1 MNPNDE
7 TNGLGVE
14 ISGQDEEE
22 LSESVQVQGF
32 QSASAGSQ
40 AEGNLKSVKSQD
52 SDQDPIRSYILAI
65 AQHSLLSKEEEVE
78 IARQIEKGKKIIA
91 RMIIENPFMMKKVLK
106 LEEEI
111 KDGKIGAG
119 DVSYQGEDT
128 ESSTDGEAYRNSTKN
143 FLPIRQFFA
152 ENQELRKKLGTTT
165 LPDDDKAKI
174 SRKIRKNNERTV
186 ELLDE
191 IDFSSAQAYRIYS
204 LAVEYVD
211 RVESGDCDCMMQMHD
226 SDDAIGNGSK
236 SEYSQEELASLK
248 RVLSRFEKAKKATK
262 TARKKLI
269 ECNLRLV
276 VSIARKYVNRGLP
289 FLDLVQEGNMGLM
302 KAVEKFE
309 HGMGYKF
316 STCATWW
323 IKQAITRAIADQGS
337 LIRIPVHMTENI
349 NRLNKISRSLMQKL
363 GREPKPEEIA
373 EAMDVPLEKVL
384 KIMKVSRDP
393 ISLESP
399 IGEDDCRLMDIIS
412 DPTSSSPLDMLET
425 KELNRI
431 MRNALCTN
439 LSNGEEGVVKMRF
452 GIDEDKEYTLE
463 EIGKKL
469 NVTRERI
476 RQIEVKAIK
485 KLKRFGRALPI
496 RGFNSD

>member
-1 MNPNDE
+1 MNPNDQ
-7 TNGLGVE
+7 NNRLSHK
-14 ISGQDEEE
+14 ISQSDKDEEF
-22 LSESVQVQGF
+22 SESIQSF
-32 QSASAGSQ
+32 QSPTGDSQKRERPNSAR
-40 AEGNLKSVKSQD
+40 SQD
-52 SDQDPIRSYILAI
+52 SEQDPIRSYILSI

-111 KDGKIGAG
+111 EEDLG
-119 DVSYQGEDT
+119 VSSYQGEDARL
-128 ESSTDGEAYRNSTKN
+128 SANGEVRRISAKT
-143 FLPIRQFFA
+143 FLPIRELFA
-152 ENQELRKKLGTTT
+152 KNEELRKKLNTQMLSDGEIAT
-165 LPDDDKAKI
+165 I
-174 SRKIRKNNERTV
+174 SRQIRKNNERTV

-191 IDFSSAQAYRIYS
+191 IDFSSGQAGRIYN
-204 LAVEYVD
+204 LAAEYVD
-211 RVESGDCDCMMQMHD
+211 RVESRCYECMMN
-226 SDDAIGNGSK
+226 SSGGVDDNGLK
-236 SEYSQEELASLK
+236 SEYSEAEIDSLK
-248 RVLSRFEKAKKATK
+248 TILRRFEKAKKATK
-262 TARKKLI
+262 KARKKLI

-309 HGMGYKF
+309 HGKGYKF

-337 LIRIPVHMTENI
+337 LIRIPVHMTDNI
-349 NRLNKISRSLMQKL
+349 NRLNKISKSLMQKL
-363 GREPKPEEIA
+363 GRNPTPEEIA
-373 EAMDVPLEKVL
+373 EAMDVSVEKVF

-399 IGEDDCRLMDIIS
+399 VGEDDCQLMDIIS
-412 DPTSSSPLDMLET
+412 DPNSTAPLDMFET
-425 KELNRI
+425 NELNRI
-431 MRNALCTN
+431 MRNALCTS
-439 LSNGEEGVVKMRF
+439 LSSGEEGVVKMRF

-485 KLKRFGRALPI
+485 KLRRFGRALPV
-496 RGFNSD
+496 RRSFNAD

>member
-7 TNGLGVE
+7 SNGLGDE

-22 LSESVQVQGF
+22 FSESGLQG
-32 QSASAGSQ
+32 AAADSQ
-40 AEGNLKSVKSQD
+40 TEDKLKSVKSHD
-52 SDQDPIRSYILAI
+52 SEQDPIRSYILAI

-78 IARQIEKGKKIIA
+78 IAIQIEKGKKIIA

-111 KDGKIGAG
+111 KDGALGSG
-119 DVSYQGEDT
+119 EVSYQGEGV
-128 ESSTDGEAYRNSTKN
+128 ESSADDEAYSNSVKN
-143 FLPIRQFFA
+143 FLPIRELFA
-152 ENQELRKKLGTTT
+152 HSEELREKLSAKT
-165 LPDDDKAKI
+165 LSDRERAKI
-174 SRKIRKNNERTV
+174 SRQIRKNNERTV

-191 IDFSSAQAYRIYS
+191 IDFSSEQAGRIYN

-211 RVESGDCDCMMQMHD
+211 RVESGDCDCMMDD
-226 SDDAIGNGSK
+226 SGNTVGNGLK
-236 SEYSQEELASLK
+236 SEYSEKEIASLK
-248 RVLSRFEKAKKATK
+248 KVLRRFEKAKKATK
-262 TARKKLI
+262 EARKKLI

-349 NRLNKISRSLMQKL
+349 NRLNKVSRSLMQKL
-363 GREPKPEEIA
+363 GRDPRPEEIA
-373 EAMDVPLEKVL
+373 EAMDMSLEKVS

-393 ISLESP
+393 VSLESP

-412 DPTSSSPLDMLET
+412 DPSSTSPLDMLET

-476 RQIEVKAIK
+476 RQIEVKAIE
-485 KLKRFGRALPI
+485 KLKRFGRALPV

>member
-7 TNGLGVE
+7 TNGLGDE
-14 ISGQDEEE
+14 IDVQDEGEF
-22 LSESVQVQGF
+22 SESSQGF
-32 QSASAGSQ
+32 QSAPSDSQ
-40 AEGNLKSVKSQD
+40 PEGKLKHVKSHD

-111 KDGKIGAG
+111 KEGALGAG
-119 DVSYQGEDT
+119 DSSYQGEDM
-128 ESSTDGEAYRNSTKN
+128 ESSADGEAYRNSAKN
-143 FLPIRQFFA
+143 FPPIRKLFA
-152 ENQELRKKLGTTT
+152 ETEELGKKLDTQK
-165 LPDDDKAKI
+165 LSDSEKAKI
-174 SRKIRKNNERTV
+174 SRQIRKNNERTV

-191 IDFSSAQAYRIYS
+191 IDFSSTQANRIYS

-211 RVESGDCDCMMQMHD
+211 RAEGRGCDRMMNG
-226 SDDAIGNGSK
+226 SDDAVGNGSE
-236 SEYSQEELASLK
+236 SEYSEEEIASLK
-248 RVLSRFEKAKKATK
+248 KVLRRFEKAKKATK
-262 TARKKLI
+262 KARKTLI

-349 NRLNKISRSLMQKL
+349 NKLNKISRSLMQKL
-363 GREPKPEEIA
+363 GRDPKPEEIA
-373 EAMDVPLEKVL
+373 EAMDIPLGKVL

-412 DPTSSSPLDMLET
+412 DPASTSALDVLET

-485 KLKRFGRALPI
+485 KLKRFGRALPV
-496 RGFNSD
+496 RGFNTD

>member
-7 TNGLGVE
+7 SNGLGNK
-14 ISGQDEEE
+14 ISGQDEGEF
-22 LSESVQVQGF
+22 SEPIQGLRNT
-32 QSASAGSQ
+32 AADSQ
-40 AEGNLKSVKSQD
+40 TEGKLKNAKSYD
-52 SDQDPIRSYILAI
+52 SEQDPIRSYILAI

-111 KDGKIGAG
+111 KDGALGSSE
-119 DVSYQGEDT
+119 VSYQGEDI
-128 ESSTDGEAYRNSTKN
+128 ESSADGEAYGNSAKN
-143 FLPIRQFFA
+143 FLPIRKLFA
-152 ENQELRKKLGTTT
+152 ENEELREKLNIPT
-165 LPDDDKAKI
+165 LSDRERAKI
-174 SRKIRKNNERTV
+174 SRQIRKNNERTV

-191 IDFSSAQAYRIYS
+191 IDFSSEQASRIYN

-211 RVESGDCDCMMQMHD
+211 RVESGDCDCMMDD
-226 SDDAIGNGSK
+226 SGDANGNGLK
-236 SEYSQEELASLK
+236 SEYSEKEIASLK

-262 TARKKLI
+262 EARKKLI

-349 NRLNKISRSLMQKL
+349 NRLNKVSRSLMQKL
-363 GREPKPEEIA
+363 GREPRPEEVA
-373 EAMDVPLEKVL
+373 EAMDMPLEKVL

-393 ISLESP
+393 VSLESP

-412 DPTSSSPLDMLET
+412 DPSSTSPLDMLET

>member
-7 TNGLGVE
+7 SNGLGNE
-14 ISGQDEEE
+14 ISGQDEGEF
-22 LSESVQVQGF
+22 SESSLQG
-32 QSASAGSQ
+32 AAADSQ
-40 AEGNLKSVKSQD
+40 TEAKLKSVKSHD
-52 SDQDPIRSYILAI
+52 SEQDPIRSYILAI

-111 KDGKIGAG
+111 KDGALGSG
-119 DVSYQGEDT
+119 EVSYQGEGV
-128 ESSTDGEAYRNSTKN
+128 ESSADDEAYRNSVKN
-143 FLPIRQFFA
+143 FLPIKKLFA
-152 ENQELRKKLGTTT
+152 ESEKLREKLSVPT
-165 LPDDDKAKI
+165 LSDSERAKI
-174 SRKIRKNNERTV
+174 SRQIRKNNERTV

-191 IDFSSAQAYRIYS
+191 IDFSSEQASRIYN

-211 RVESGDCDCMMQMHD
+211 RVESGDCDCMMDD
-226 SDDAIGNGSK
+226 SGDAIENGLK
-236 SEYSQEELASLK
+236 SEYSEKEIASLK

-262 TARKKLI
+262 EARKKLI

-349 NRLNKISRSLMQKL
+349 NRLNKVSRSLMQKL
-363 GREPKPEEIA
+363 GREPRPEEIA
-373 EAMDVPLEKVL
+373 EAMDMSLEKVL

-399 IGEDDCRLMDIIS
+399 IGEDDCRLLDIIS
-412 DPTSSSPLDMLET
+412 DPSSTSPLDMLET

>member
-1 MNPNDE
+1 MNPTDK
-7 TNGLGVE
+7 TNGLGNE
-14 ISGQDEEE
+14 IDGQDEGEF
-22 LSESVQVQGF
+22 SESVQGF
-32 QSASAGSQ
+32 QGTPSDSR
-40 AEGNLKSVKSQD
+40 AEDKLKHVKSHD

-111 KDGKIGAG
+111 KEGVLGAG
-119 DVSYQGEDT
+119 ENPYQDEQI
-128 ESSTDGEAYRNSTKN
+128 ESSADGQTYRNSAKN
-143 FLPIRQFFA
+143 FPPIRELFA
-152 ENQELRKKLGTTT
+152 ETEELRKKLDTPK
-165 LPDDDKAKI
+165 LSDSERAKI
-174 SRKIRKNNERTV
+174 SKQIRKNNEQTV

-191 IDFSSAQAYRIYS
+191 IDFSSTQANRIYN

-211 RVESGDCDCMMQMHD
+211 RVEGGGCDCVMD
-226 SDDAIGNGSK
+226 GSDDEIGNGSR
-236 SEYSQEELASLK
+236 SEYSEEEIASLK
-248 RVLSRFEKAKKATK
+248 KVLRRFEKAKKATK
-262 TARKKLI
+262 KARKTLI

-349 NRLNKISRSLMQKL
+349 NRLNKISRSLMQGL
-363 GREPKPEEIA
+363 GREPRPEEIA
-373 EAMDVPLEKVL
+373 EAMDIPLDKVL

-412 DPTSSSPLDMLET
+412 DPASSSPLDMLET

-485 KLKRFGRALPI
+485 KLKRFGRALPV
-496 RGFNSD
+496 RGFNTD

>member
-7 TNGLGVE
+7 TNGLGGE
-14 ISGQDEEE
+14 ISGQDEGEF
-22 LSESVQVQGF
+22 SESVQAQGF
-32 QSASAGSQ
+32 QNAPADSQ
-40 AEGNLKSVKSQD
+40 AEDRLKNVKSQD
-52 SDQDPIRSYILAI
+52 ADQDPIRSYILAI

-111 KDGKIGAG
+111 KDGKLGAG
-119 DVSYQGEDT
+119 DVSYQGEDI
-128 ESSTDGEAYRNSTKN
+128 ESSTDGEAYRNSIKN
-143 FLPIRQFFA
+143 FLPIRQLFA
-152 ENQELRKKLGTTT
+152 ENQELRKKLGTLT

-191 IDFSSAQAYRIYS
+191 IDFSSAQANRIYS

-211 RVESGDCDCMMQMHD
+211 RVESGVCDDCMMD
-226 SDDAIGNGSK
+226 GSDDAIGNGSE
-236 SEYSQEELASLK
+236 SEYSEEKLASLK
-248 RVLSRFEKAKKATK
+248 RVLGRFEKAKKATK
-262 TARKKLI
+262 KARKKLI

-276 VSIARKYVNRGLP
+276 VSIARKYINRGLP

-337 LIRIPVHMTENI
+337 LIRVPVHMTENI

-373 EAMDVPLEKVL
+373 EAMDIPLEKVL

>member
-1 MNPNDE
+1 LNPKDD
-7 TNGLGVE
+7 TNGLGNE
-14 ISGQDEEE
+14 IDVQDEGEF
-22 LSESVQVQGF
+22 SESAQGF
-32 QSASAGSQ
+32 QNTPSDSP
-40 AEGNLKSVKSQD
+40 AEGKLKHVKNHD

-111 KDGKIGAG
+111 KEGALG
-119 DVSYQGEDT
+119 ASDSSYQGSYT
-128 ESSTDGEAYRNSTKN
+128 GSSADGETYRSSAKN
-143 FLPIRQFFA
+143 FLPIRELFA
-152 ENQELRKKLGTTT
+152 ETKELRKKLNAPE
-165 LPDDDKAKI
+165 LSDSERAKI
-174 SRKIRKNNERTV
+174 SKQIRKNNERTV

-191 IDFSSAQAYRIYS
+191 IDFSSTQANRIYK

-211 RVESGDCDCMMQMHD
+211 RVEGGDCDCMMNSSPD
-226 SDDAIGNGSK
+226 LIGNGSK
-236 SEYSQEELASLK
+236 SEYSEEEIASLK
-248 RVLSRFEKAKKATK
+248 RVLRRFEKAKKATK
-262 TARKKLI
+262 KARKKLI

-363 GREPKPEEIA
+363 GRDPRPEEIA
-373 EAMDVPLEKVL
+373 EAMDIPLDKVL

-412 DPTSSSPLDMLET
+412 DPASTSPLDTLEA

-485 KLKRFGRALPI
+485 KLKRFGRALPM

>member
-1 MNPNDE
+1 MNPDDQ
-7 TNGLGVE
+7 TNGLGE
-14 ISGQDEEE
+14 ETGTQDESEF
-22 LSESVQVQGF
+22 SESAQGF
-32 QSASAGSQ
+32 QNIPADSQ
-40 AEGNLKSVKSQD
+40 AETKLKNPKSQD
-52 SDQDPIRSYILAI
+52 SEQDPIRSYILAI

-78 IARQIEKGKKIIA
+78 IARQIEKGKEIIA

-111 KDGKIGAG
+111 KEGTLGTG
-119 DVSYQGEDT
+119 DTSYQSEDV
-128 ESSTDGEAYRNSTKN
+128 ESSADNGAYRNSVKN
-143 FLPIRQFFA
+143 FPPIRELFA
-152 ENQELRKKLGTTT
+152 ETQELRSRLGNPKLS
-165 LPDDDKAKI
+165 DDDKAKI
-174 SRKIRKNNERTV
+174 SRRIRKNNERTV

-191 IDFSSAQAYRIYS
+191 IDFSSAQASRIYN

-211 RVESGDCDCMMQMHD
+211 RVESGECDCMAND
-226 SDDAIGNGSK
+226 SDDPVGNDGSK
-236 SEYSQEELASLK
+236 SEYSEEEIASLK
-248 RVLSRFEKAKKATK
+248 RVLGRFEKAKKATK
-262 TARKKLI
+262 KARKKLI

-349 NRLNKISRSLMQKL
+349 NRLNKVSRSLMQKL
-363 GREPKPEEIA
+363 GREPRPEEIA
-373 EAMDVPLEKVL
+373 EEMDMSLDKVL

-412 DPTSSSPLDMLET
+412 DPASTSPLDMLET

-431 MRNALCTN
+431 MRNALCNN

-485 KLKRFGRALPI
+485 KLKRFGRSFPI

>member
-1 MNPNDE
+1 LNPNDE
-7 TNGLGVE
+7 TNGLRSE
-14 ISGQDEEE
+14 IDGQDEGEF
-22 LSESVQVQGF
+22 SESAQNF
-32 QSASAGSQ
+32 QNAPPDSR
-40 AEGNLKSVKSQD
+40 AEDKLKHVKSND

-111 KDGKIGAG
+111 KEGALGAG
-119 DVSYQGEDT
+119 YQGEDV
-128 ESSTDGEAYRNSTKN
+128 ESPADGETYRNSARN
-143 FLPIRQFFA
+143 FLPIRELFA
-152 ENQELRKKLGTTT
+152 ETEELRKKLDTPT
-165 LPDDDKAKI
+165 LSNTERAKI
-174 SRKIRKNNERTV
+174 SKQIRKNNERTV

-191 IDFSSAQAYRIYS
+191 IDFSSTQANRIYN

-211 RVESGDCDCMMQMHD
+211 RIEGGDCDCMMD
-226 SDDAIGNGSK
+226 GSDDSIGNGSK
-236 SEYSQEELASLK
+236 SEYSEEEIASLK
-248 RVLSRFEKAKKATK
+248 KVLRRFERAKKATK
-262 TARKKLI
+262 KARKTLI

-363 GREPKPEEIA
+363 GREPRPEEIA
-373 EAMDVPLEKVL
+373 EAMDIPLDKVL

-412 DPTSSSPLDMLET
+412 DPASTSPLDMLET

-496 RGFNSD
+496 RGFNTD

>member
-1 MNPNDE
+1 
-7 TNGLGVE
+7 LGNE
-14 ISGQDEEE
+14 ISWQDEGGF
-22 LSESVQVQGF
+22 SEPIQGLRNT
-32 QSASAGSQ
+32 AADSQ
-40 AEGNLKSVKSQD
+40 TEDKLKNVKSYD
-52 SDQDPIRSYILAI
+52 SEQDPIRSYILAI

-111 KDGKIGAG
+111 KDGALGSSE
-119 DVSYQGEDT
+119 VSYQGEDI
-128 ESSTDGEAYRNSTKN
+128 ESSADGEAYGNSAKN
-143 FLPIRQFFA
+143 FLPIRKLFA
-152 ENQELRKKLGTTT
+152 ENEELREKLNIPT
-165 LPDDDKAKI
+165 LSDRERAKI
-174 SRKIRKNNERTV
+174 SRQIRKNNERTV

-191 IDFSSAQAYRIYS
+191 IDFSSEQASRIYN

-211 RVESGDCDCMMQMHD
+211 RVESGDCDCMMDD
-226 SDDAIGNGSK
+226 SGDANGNGLK
-236 SEYSQEELASLK
+236 SEYSEKEIASLK

-262 TARKKLI
+262 EARKKLI

-349 NRLNKISRSLMQKL
+349 NRLNKVSRSLMQKL
-363 GREPKPEEIA
+363 GREPRPEEVA
-373 EAMDVPLEKVL
+373 EAMDMPLEKVL

-393 ISLESP
+393 VSLESP

-412 DPTSSSPLDMLET
+412 DPSSTSPLDMLET

-485 KLKRFGRALPI
+485 KLKRFGRALPT

>member
-7 TNGLGVE
+7 TNGLGNE
-14 ISGQDEEE
+14 IDGQDEGEF
-22 LSESVQVQGF
+22 SESVQGF
-32 QSASAGSQ
+32 QNTPSDSR
-40 AEGNLKSVKSQD
+40 AEDKLKHVKSND

-111 KDGKIGAG
+111 KEGELGAG
-119 DVSYQGEDT
+119 YQGEDM
-128 ESSTDGEAYRNSTKN
+128 ESSADGEAYRNYAKN
-143 FLPIRQFFA
+143 FLPIRELFA
-152 ENQELRKKLGTTT
+152 ETEELRNKLDAPT
-165 LPDDDKAKI
+165 LSDSERAKI
-174 SRKIRKNNERTV
+174 SKKIRKNNERTV

-191 IDFSSAQAYRIYS
+191 IDFSSTQANRIYN

-211 RVESGDCDCMMQMHD
+211 RLDGGDCDCVMD
-226 SDDAIGNGSK
+226 GSDDAIGNGSK
-236 SEYSQEELASLK
+236 SEYSEEEIASLK
-248 RVLSRFEKAKKATK
+248 RVLGRFEKAKKATK
-262 TARKKLI
+262 KARKTLI

-363 GREPKPEEIA
+363 GREPRPEEIA
-373 EAMDVPLEKVL
+373 EAMDIPLDKVL

-412 DPTSSSPLDMLET
+412 DPASTSPLDMLET

-431 MRNALCTN
+431 MRNALCSN

-496 RGFNSD
+496 RGFNTD

>member
-1 MNPNDE
+1 MN
-7 TNGLGVE
+7 L
-14 ISGQDEEE
+14 DEETGE
-22 LSESVQVQGF
+22 LRDELKEQYEEEFSESSRGLQP
-32 QSASAGSQ
+32 ASTGSQ
-40 AEGNLKSVKSQD
+40 TRDKSESAKNPD
-52 SDQDPIRSYILAI
+52 SEQDPIRSYILAI

-78 IARQIEKGKKIIA
+78 VAKQIEKGKKILA

-111 KDGKIGAG
+111 
-119 DVSYQGEDT
+119 ED
-128 ESSTDGEAYRNSTKN
+128 EKPVAEDISPKSEYVAYSSDEGTSRDLVKN
-143 FLPIRQFFA
+143 FRPIKEIFS
-152 ENQELRKKLGTTT
+152 ESEELRSKLAFSS
-165 LPDDDKAKI
+165 LSESEKAGI
-174 SRKIRKNNERTV
+174 SRKIRKNNEKIV

-191 IDFSSAQAYRIYS
+191 IDFSSAQAGRIYQ

-211 RVESGDCDCMMQMHD
+211 RIEAEVCCCEANDSSEQL
-226 SDDAIGNGSK
+226 SDDSEIGY
-236 SEYSQEELASLK
+236 SEKNIASLK
-248 RVLSRFEKAKKATK
+248 KVLRRFEKAKKATK
-262 TARKKLI
+262 KARKKLI

-289 FLDLVQEGNMGLM
+289 FLDLIQEGNMGLM

-349 NRLNKISRSLMQKL
+349 NRLNRVSRLLTQKL

-373 EAMDVPLEKVL
+373 EGMDMPVDKVL

-393 ISLESP
+393 ISLEAQVR
-399 IGEDDCRLMDIIS
+399 EDDSALMDILS
-412 DPTSSSPLDMLET
+412 DPKSTSPLEMFET

-431 MRNALCTN
+431 IRTALSSN

-476 RQIEVKAIK
+476 RQIEVKAID
-485 KLKRFGRALPI
+485 KLKRFGRVLPI
-496 RGFNSD
+496 KKF

>member
-7 TNGLGVE
+7 ANGLGKG
-14 ISGQDEEE
+14 IGGQDEKEF
-22 LSESVQVQGF
+22 SESKQGF
-32 QSASAGSQ
+32 QNVPADSQ
-40 AEGNLKSVKSQD
+40 TEGKLKNVKSQD
-52 SDQDPIRSYILAI
+52 SEQDPIRSYILAI
-65 AQHSLLSKEEEVE
+65 AQHSLLSKDEEVE

-111 KDGKIGAG
+111 KEGTLGAG
-119 DVSYQGEDT
+119 DISCQAEEI
-128 ESSTDGEAYRNSTKN
+128 ESSSDGEAYRDSAKN
-143 FLPIRQFFA
+143 FLPIRELFA
-152 ENQELRKKLGTTT
+152 ENEELRKKLSTTT
-165 LPDDDKAKI
+165 LSDDDKAKI
-174 SRKIRKNNERTV
+174 SRKIRKNNEQTV

-191 IDFSSAQAYRIYS
+191 IDFSSAQASRIYN

-211 RVESGDCDCMMQMHD
+211 RVESGNCDCLMND
-226 SDDAIGNGSK
+226 LDEAIVNGSK
-236 SEYSQEELASLK
+236 SEYSEKEIASLK
-248 RVLSRFEKAKKATK
+248 RVLGRFEKAKKATK
-262 TARKKLI
+262 KARKKLI

-363 GREPKPEEIA
+363 GREPKPEEVA
-373 EAMDVPLEKVL
+373 EAMDMSLDKVL

-393 ISLESP
+393 VSLEAP

-412 DPTSSSPLDMLET
+412 DPTSTSPLDMLET

-439 LSNGEEGVVKMRF
+439 LSSGEEGVVKMRF

>member
-1 MNPNDE
+1 MNPNDR
-7 TNGLGVE
+7 TNGLGDGV
-14 ISGQDEEE
+14 GTQDESEF
-22 LSESVQVQGF
+22 SESAQSF
-32 QSASAGSQ
+32 QNTPADSQ
-40 AEGNLKSVKSQD
+40 TEDKLKSTKSQD
-52 SDQDPIRSYILAI
+52 SEQDPIRSYILAI

-111 KDGKIGAG
+111 KDDTLGAG
-119 DVSYQGEDT
+119 DASYQGEDA
-128 ESSTDGEAYRNSTKN
+128 ESSAGSEAYRNSAKN
-143 FLPIRQFFA
+143 FLPIRELFA
-152 ENQELRKKLGTTT
+152 ETEKLRSKLGNPK
-165 LPDDDKAKI
+165 LSDNEKAKI

-191 IDFSSAQAYRIYS
+191 IDFSSEQASRIYN

-211 RVESGDCDCMMQMHD
+211 RVESGECNCVMDGP
-226 SDDAIGNGSK
+226 DDAIGNGSK
-236 SEYSQEELASLK
+236 SEYSEEEIASLK
-248 RVLSRFEKAKKATK
+248 RVLGRFEKAKKATK
-262 TARKKLI
+262 KARKKLI

-349 NRLNKISRSLMQKL
+349 NRLNKVSRSLMQKL
-363 GREPKPEEIA
+363 GREPRPEEIA
-373 EAMDVPLEKVL
+373 EAMDMSLDKVM

-393 ISLESP
+393 VSLESP

-412 DPTSSSPLDMLET
+412 DPASTSPLDMLET

-496 RGFNSD
+496 RGFNND

>member
-1 MNPNDE
+1 MNPNDQA
-7 TNGLGVE
+7 NGLGDEVDT
-14 ISGQDEEE
+14 QDESEF
-22 LSESVQVQGF
+22 SESAQGF
-32 QSASAGSQ
+32 QNVPADSQ
-40 AEGNLKSVKSQD
+40 TEDKLKNTKSQD
-52 SDQDPIRSYILAI
+52 SEQDSIRSYNLAI

-111 KDGKIGAG
+111 KEGTLGAG
-119 DVSYQGEDT
+119 DVSYQGEDV
-128 ESSTDGEAYRNSTKN
+128 ESSVNGEAYSNSVKN
-143 FLPIRQFFA
+143 FLPIRELFA
-152 ENQELRKKLGTTT
+152 ETEELRNKLGNPK
-165 LPDDDKAKI
+165 LSDNDKAKI

-191 IDFSSAQAYRIYS
+191 IDFSSAQASRIYS
-204 LAVEYVD
+204 LAVEYVN
-211 RVESGDCDCMMQMHD
+211 RVESGECDCVMNG

-236 SEYSQEELASLK
+236 SEYSEEEIASLK
-248 RVLSRFEKAKKATK
+248 KVLGRFEKAKKATK
-262 TARKKLI
+262 KARKKLI

-349 NRLNKISRSLMQKL
+349 NRLNKVSRSLMQKL
-363 GREPKPEEIA
+363 GREPRPEEIA
-373 EAMDVPLEKVL
+373 EAMDMSLDKVM

-412 DPTSSSPLDMLET
+412 DPASTSPLDMLET

-496 RGFNSD
+496 RGFNND

>member
-7 TNGLGVE
+7 TNGLGNE
-14 ISGQDEEE
+14 IDGQDEGEF
-22 LSESVQVQGF
+22 SESVQGF
-32 QSASAGSQ
+32 QNTPSDSRP
-40 AEGNLKSVKSQD
+40 EDKLKHVKSND

-111 KDGKIGAG
+111 KEGALGAG
-119 DVSYQGEDT
+119 YQGEDI
-128 ESSTDGEAYRNSTKN
+128 ESSADGETYRNYAKN
-143 FLPIRQFFA
+143 FLPIRELFA
-152 ENQELRKKLGTTT
+152 ETEELRKKLDAAT
-165 LPDDDKAKI
+165 LSDSERAKI
-174 SRKIRKNNERTV
+174 SKQIRKNNERTV

-191 IDFSSAQAYRIYS
+191 IDFSSTQANRIYN

-211 RVESGDCDCMMQMHD
+211 RVEGGDCDCVMD
-226 SDDAIGNGSK
+226 GSDDAIGNGSK
-236 SEYSQEELASLK
+236 SEYSEEEIASLK
-248 RVLSRFEKAKKATK
+248 RVLGRFEKAKKATK
-262 TARKKLI
+262 KARKTLI

-363 GREPKPEEIA
+363 GREPRPEEIA
-373 EAMDVPLEKVL
+373 EAMDIPLDKVL

-412 DPTSSSPLDMLET
+412 DPASTSPLDMLET

-431 MRNALCTN
+431 MRNALCSN

-496 RGFNSD
+496 RGFNTD

>member
-1 MNPNDE
+1 MNPTDK
-7 TNGLGVE
+7 TNGLGNE
-14 ISGQDEEE
+14 IDGQDEGEF
-22 LSESVQVQGF
+22 SESVQGF
-32 QSASAGSQ
+32 QGTPSDSR
-40 AEGNLKSVKSQD
+40 AEDKLKHVKSPD

-111 KDGKIGAG
+111 KEGVLGAG
-119 DVSYQGEDT
+119 ENSYQDEQI
-128 ESSTDGEAYRNSTKN
+128 ESSADGQTYRNSAKN
-143 FLPIRQFFA
+143 FPPIRELFA
-152 ENQELRKKLGTTT
+152 ETEELRKKLDTPK
-165 LPDDDKAKI
+165 LSDSERAKI
-174 SRKIRKNNERTV
+174 SKQIRKNNERTV

-191 IDFSSAQAYRIYS
+191 IDFSSTQANRIYN

-211 RVESGDCDCMMQMHD
+211 RVEGGGCDCVMD
-226 SDDAIGNGSK
+226 GSDDEIGNGSR
-236 SEYSQEELASLK
+236 SEYSEEEIASLK
-248 RVLSRFEKAKKATK
+248 KVLRRFEKAKKATK
-262 TARKKLI
+262 KARKTLI

-349 NRLNKISRSLMQKL
+349 NRLNKISRSLMQGL
-363 GREPKPEEIA
+363 GREPRPEEIA
-373 EAMDVPLEKVL
+373 EAMDIPLDKVL

-412 DPTSSSPLDMLET
+412 DPASSSPLDMLET

-485 KLKRFGRALPI
+485 KLKRFGRALPV
-496 RGFNSD
+496 RGFNTD

>member
-7 TNGLGVE
+7 TNGLGNE
-14 ISGQDEEE
+14 IDGQDEGEF
-22 LSESVQVQGF
+22 SESVQGF
-32 QSASAGSQ
+32 QSTPSDSRS
-40 AEGNLKSVKSQD
+40 EDKLKHVKSHD

-111 KDGKIGAG
+111 KEGALGAG
-119 DVSYQGEDT
+119 YQGEDI
-128 ESSTDGEAYRNSTKN
+128 EPSADGETYRNSAKN
-143 FLPIRQFFA
+143 FLPIRELFA
-152 ENQELRKKLGTTT
+152 ETEELRKKLDAPT
-165 LPDDDKAKI
+165 LSDSERAKI
-174 SRKIRKNNERTV
+174 SKQIRKNNERTV

-191 IDFSSAQAYRIYS
+191 IDFSSTQANRIYN

-211 RVESGDCDCMMQMHD
+211 RVEGESCDCIMED
-226 SDDAIGNGSK
+226 GSDDAVGNGSK
-236 SEYSQEELASLK
+236 SEYSEEEIASLK
-248 RVLSRFEKAKKATK
+248 RVLRRFEKAKKATK
-262 TARKKLI
+262 KARKTLI

-363 GREPKPEEIA
+363 GREPRPEEIA
-373 EAMDVPLEKVL
+373 EAMDIPLDKVL

-412 DPTSSSPLDMLET
+412 DPASTSPLDMLET

-431 MRNALCTN
+431 MRNALCSN

>member
-1 MNPNDE
+1 MNPSDE
-7 TNGLGVE
+7 TNGLGNK
-14 ISGQDEEE
+14 ISGQDEGEFC
-22 LSESVQVQGF
+22 ESIQGLRG
-32 QSASAGSQ
+32 SAANSQ
-40 AEGNLKSVKSQD
+40 TEDKLKNVKSHD
-52 SDQDPIRSYILAI
+52 SEQNPIRSYILAI
-65 AQHSLLSKEEEVE
+65 AQHSLLSKEEEIE

-111 KDGKIGAG
+111 KDGALGSG
-119 DVSYQGEDT
+119 ETSYQGEDI
-128 ESSTDGEAYRNSTKN
+128 ESSADGETYRNSTKN
-143 FLPIRQFFA
+143 FLPIRKLFA
-152 ENQELRKKLGTTT
+152 ENEELREKLNIPT
-165 LPDDDKAKI
+165 LSDSQRAKI
-174 SRKIRKNNERTV
+174 SRQIRKNNERTV

-191 IDFSSAQAYRIYS
+191 IDFSSEQASRIYS

-211 RVESGDCDCMMQMHD
+211 RVESGGCDCMMDD
-226 SDDAIGNGSK
+226 SGDANGNGLK
-236 SEYSQEELASLK
+236 SEYSEKEIASLK
-248 RVLSRFEKAKKATK
+248 RVLSRFEKAKKVTK
-262 TARKKLI
+262 EARKKLI

-276 VSIARKYVNRGLP
+276 VSIARKYVNRGLS

-363 GREPKPEEIA
+363 GREPRPEEIA
-373 EAMDVPLEKVL
+373 EAMDMPLEKVL

-393 ISLESP
+393 VSLESP

-412 DPTSSSPLDMLET
+412 DPSSSSPLDMLET

-452 GIDEDKEYTLE
+452 GIDEEKEYTLE

-496 RGFNSD
+496 KGFNTD

>member
-1 MNPNDE
+1 LNPNDQVD
-7 TNGLGVE
+7 GLGKE
-14 ISGQDEEE
+14 IGVQDETEFSGYTQSFRGLPSYSQTE
-22 LSESVQVQGF
+22 TKFKNTKNQNSE
-32 QSASAGSQ
+32 
-40 AEGNLKSVKSQD
+40 
-52 SDQDPIRSYILAI
+52 QDPVKSYILSI

-111 KDGKIGAG
+111 KKGSLGLG
-119 DVSYQGEDT
+119 DVSYQGEDE
-128 ESSTDGEAYRNSTKN
+128 ESSVDAEGYNSSAKN
-143 FLPIRQFFA
+143 FLPIKELFA
-152 ENQELRKKLGTTT
+152 NTQELREKLSTAK
-165 LPDDDKAKI
+165 LSDSERAKI
-174 SRKIRKNNERTV
+174 SKKIRKNNERTV

-191 IDFSSAQAYRIYS
+191 IDFSSAQANRIYS
-204 LAVEYVD
+204 LAVEYVE
-211 RVESGDCDCMMQMHD
+211 RIESGNCDCMMNY
-226 SDDAIGNGSK
+226 SDDVIGNGLK
-236 SEYSQEELASLK
+236 SEYSEEEINSLK
-248 RVLSRFEKAKKATK
+248 KVLRRFEKAKKTTK
-262 TARKKLI
+262 KARKRLV

-276 VSIARKYVNRGLP
+276 VSIARKYINRGLP

-349 NRLNKISRSLMQKL
+349 NRLNRISRSLTQKL

-373 EAMDVPLEKVL
+373 EAMDIPLDRVL

-412 DPTSSSPLDMLET
+412 DPRSSSPLDMLET
-425 KELNRI
+425 KELNCI
-431 MRNALCTN
+431 MRNALCKN
-439 LSNGEEGVVKMRF
+439 LSRGEEGVVKMRF

-485 KLKRFGRALPI
+485 KLKRFGKALPI
-496 RGFNSD
+496 KGLNTD

>member
-1 MNPNDE
+1 LNPNDE
-7 TNGLGVE
+7 TNGLGNE
-14 ISGQDEEE
+14 IGVQDEGEF
-22 LSESVQVQGF
+22 SESVQGF
-32 QSASAGSQ
+32 QSTPSDSR
-40 AEGNLKSVKSQD
+40 AEDKLKNAKSPD
-52 SDQDPIRSYILAI
+52 FDQDPIRSYILAI

-111 KDGKIGAG
+111 KDGALGSSE
-119 DVSYQGEDT
+119 VSYQGEDI
-128 ESSTDGEAYRNSTKN
+128 ESSADGEAYGNSAKN
-143 FLPIRQFFA
+143 FLPIRKLFA
-152 ENQELRKKLGTTT
+152 ENEELREKLNIPT
-165 LPDDDKAKI
+165 LSDRERAKI
-174 SRKIRKNNERTV
+174 SRQIRKNNERTV

-191 IDFSSAQAYRIYS
+191 IDFSSEQASRIYN

-211 RVESGDCDCMMQMHD
+211 RVESGDCDCMMDD
-226 SDDAIGNGSK
+226 SGDANGNGLK
-236 SEYSQEELASLK
+236 SEYSEKEIASLK

-262 TARKKLI
+262 EARKKLI

-349 NRLNKISRSLMQKL
+349 NRLNKVSRSLMQKL
-363 GREPKPEEIA
+363 GREPRPEEVA
-373 EAMDVPLEKVL
+373 EAMDMPLEKVL

-393 ISLESP
+393 VSLESP

-412 DPTSSSPLDMLET
+412 DPSSTSPLDMLET

-485 KLKRFGRALPI
+485 KLKRFGRALPT

>member
-7 TNGLGVE
+7 TNGLENE
-14 ISGQDEEE
+14 IGGQDEGEF
-22 LSESVQVQGF
+22 SESPQGVQ
-32 QSASAGSQ
+32 SPPSDSR
-40 AEGNLKSVKSQD
+40 EEDRLKYVKSHD

-111 KDGKIGAG
+111 KEGALSAG
-119 DVSYQGEDT
+119 DSSCEGEDM
-128 ESSTDGEAYRNSTKN
+128 ESSANGEAHRNSVKN
-143 FLPIRQFFA
+143 FLPIRELFA
-152 ENQELRKKLGTTT
+152 ETQELRKKLDAPALSDSEG
-165 LPDDDKAKI
+165 AKI
-174 SRKIRKNNERTV
+174 SRQIRKNNERTV

-191 IDFSSAQAYRIYS
+191 IDFSSEQAGRIYN

-211 RVESGDCDCMMQMHD
+211 RIEGGSCDCMMD
-226 SDDAIGNGSK
+226 GSDAATGNGSG
-236 SEYSQEELASLK
+236 SEYSEEEIASLK
-248 RVLSRFEKAKKATK
+248 SVLRRFEKAKKATK
-262 TARKKLI
+262 KARKTLI

-323 IKQAITRAIADQGS
+323 IKQSITRAIADQGS

-363 GREPKPEEIA
+363 GRDPRPEEIA
-373 EAMDVPLEKVL
+373 EAMDIPLDKAL

-412 DPTSSSPLDMLET
+412 DPGSTSPLDMLET

-431 MRNALCTN
+431 MRNALCTS

-496 RGFNSD
+496 RGFNTD

>member
-1 MNPNDE
+1 
-7 TNGLGVE
+7 
-14 ISGQDEEE
+14 
-22 LSESVQVQGF
+22 
-32 QSASAGSQ
+32 
-40 AEGNLKSVKSQD
+40 
-52 SDQDPIRSYILAI
+52 
-65 AQHSLLSKEEEVE
+65 
-78 IARQIEKGKKIIA
+78 
-91 RMIIENPFMMKKVLK
+91 MIIENPFMMKKVLK

-111 KDGKIGAG
+111 KEGTLGAG
-119 DVSYQGEDT
+119 EASYQGEDV
-128 ESSTDGEAYRNSTKN
+128 ESSVDSEAYRSSVKN
-143 FLPIRQFFA
+143 FLPIRELFA
-152 ENQELRKKLGTTT
+152 ETEELRSQLGNPKLS
-165 LPDDDKAKI
+165 DNDKAKI

-191 IDFSSAQAYRIYS
+191 IDFSSAQASRIYS

-211 RVESGDCDCMMQMHD
+211 RVESGECDCVMNG

-236 SEYSQEELASLK
+236 SEYSEEEIASLK
-248 RVLSRFEKAKKATK
+248 RVLGRFEKAKKATK
-262 TARKKLI
+262 KARKKLI

-349 NRLNKISRSLMQKL
+349 NRLNKVSRSLMQKL
-363 GREPKPEEIA
+363 GREPRPEEIA
-373 EAMDVPLEKVL
+373 EAMDMSLDKVM

-412 DPTSSSPLDMLET
+412 DPASTSPLDMLET

-496 RGFNSD
+496 RGFNND

>member
-7 TNGLGVE
+7 TNGLGNG
-14 ISGQDEEE
+14 IGGRDEGEF
-22 LSESVQVQGF
+22 SDPAQGF
-32 QSASAGSQ
+32 HRTPSDSRT
-40 AEGNLKSVKSQD
+40 ENRLKHAKTHD

-65 AQHSLLSKEEEVE
+65 AQHSLLSKDEEVE

-111 KDGKIGAG
+111 KEGALGAG
-119 DVSYQGEDT
+119 DGSYQGEDT
-128 ESSTDGEAYRNSTKN
+128 ESSADGEAYRNPARN
-143 FLPIRQFFA
+143 FLPIRKLFA
-152 ENQELRKKLGTTT
+152 ESEELRKKLDAPA
-165 LPDDDKAKI
+165 LSDSERANI
-174 SRKIRKNNERTV
+174 SEQIRANNERTV

-191 IDFSSAQAYRIYS
+191 IDFSSEQASRIYS

-211 RVESGDCDCMMQMHD
+211 RVEGGDCDCMMD
-226 SDDAIGNGSK
+226 GSGDAVGNGSRSGY
-236 SEYSQEELASLK
+236 SEKEIASLK

-262 TARKKLI
+262 EARKKLI

-349 NRLNKISRSLMQKL
+349 NRLNKVSRSLMQKL
-363 GREPKPEEIA
+363 GRDPRPEEIA
-373 EAMDVPLEKVL
+373 EAMDMPLDKVL

-412 DPTSSSPLDMLET
+412 DPASTSPLDMLET

-496 RGFNSD
+496 RGFNTD

>member
-7 TNGLGVE
+7 SNGLGNE
-14 ISGQDEEE
+14 ISGQDEGG
-22 LSESVQVQGF
+22 SPESVQGLQG
-32 QSASAGSQ
+32 AAANSQ
-40 AEGNLKSVKSQD
+40 REGKIKNVKSHD
-52 SDQDPIRSYILAI
+52 SEQDPIRSYILAI
-65 AQHSLLSKEEEVE
+65 ARHSLLSKEEEVE

-106 LEEEI
+106 LEEETR
-111 KDGKIGAG
+111 DGTLGSG
-119 DVSYQGEDT
+119 ETFYQGEDI
-128 ESSTDGEAYRNSTKN
+128 ESPADGESYRNSVKN
-143 FLPIRQFFA
+143 FLPIKKLFA
-152 ENQELRKKLGTTT
+152 ENEELRKKLSIST
-165 LPDDDKAKI
+165 LSDRERVRI
-174 SRKIRKNNERTV
+174 SRQIRKNNEQTV

-191 IDFSSAQAYRIYS
+191 IDFSSAQASRIYN
-204 LAVEYVD
+204 LAVEYVN
-211 RVESGDCDCMMQMHD
+211 RVESGDCGCMMDD
-226 SDDAIGNGSK
+226 SGNAIGNGLK
-236 SEYSQEELASLK
+236 SEYSEKEIASLK

-262 TARKKLI
+262 EARKRLI

-349 NRLNKISRSLMQKL
+349 NRLNKVSRSLMQKL
-363 GREPKPEEIA
+363 GREPRPEEIA
-373 EAMDVPLEKVL
+373 EAMDMPLDKVL
-384 KIMKVSRDP
+384 KIMKVLRDP

-412 DPTSSSPLDMLET
+412 DPSSTSALDMLET

-485 KLKRFGRALPI
+485 KLKRFGRALPV

>member
-1 MNPNDE
+1 MSLKDE
-7 TNGLGVE
+7 ANGLGDEIGAQDKVE
-14 ISGQDEEE
+14 S
-22 LSESVQVQGF
+22 SESPQDF
-32 QSASAGSQ
+32 QSAPYGSPS
-40 AEGNLKSVKSQD
+40 ENRLKQVKSHD

-111 KDGKIGAG
+111 KEGVLGA
-119 DVSYQGEDT
+119 DDNSYRSERV
-128 ESSTDGEAYRNSTKN
+128 ESSTHAETYRNPAKN
-143 FLPIRQFFA
+143 FLPIRKLFA
-152 ENQELRKKLGTTT
+152 ETEQLRKKLDTPK
-165 LPDDDKAKI
+165 LSDNERAKI
-174 SRKIRKNNERTV
+174 SKQITKNNDRTV
-186 ELLDE
+186 ELIDE
-191 IDFSSAQAYRIYS
+191 IDFSSTQASRIYN
-204 LAVEYVD
+204 LAIEYVD
-211 RVESGDCDCMMQMHD
+211 RVEGGDCDCMID
-226 SDDAIGNGSK
+226 SSEYAVGNGSRF
-236 SEYSQEELASLK
+236 EYSEEEIASLK
-248 RVLSRFEKAKKATK
+248 KVLRRFEKAKKATK
-262 TARKKLI
+262 KARKTLI

-363 GREPKPEEIA
+363 GREPRPEEIA
-373 EAMDVPLEKVL
+373 EAMDISLDKVL
-384 KIMKVSRDP
+384 KIIEASRDP

-399 IGEDDCRLMDIIS
+399 VGEDDCKLMDVIS
-412 DPTSSSPLDMLET
+412 DPDFTSPLDMLET

-431 MRNALCTN
+431 MRNALCKN

-485 KLKRFGRALPI
+485 KLKRFGRSLPV
-496 RGFNSD
+496 RGFNTD

>member
-1 MNPNDE
+1 MNPTDK
-7 TNGLGVE
+7 TNGLGNE
-14 ISGQDEEE
+14 IDGQDEGEF
-22 LSESVQVQGF
+22 SESVQGF
-32 QSASAGSQ
+32 QNTPSDSRT
-40 AEGNLKSVKSQD
+40 EDKLKHAKSHD

-111 KDGKIGAG
+111 KEGVLGAG
-119 DVSYQGEDT
+119 ENSYQDEQV
-128 ESSTDGEAYRNSTKN
+128 ESFADGQTYRNSAKN
-143 FLPIRQFFA
+143 FPPIRELFA
-152 ENQELRKKLGTTT
+152 ETEELRKKLDTPK
-165 LPDDDKAKI
+165 LSDSERAKI
-174 SRKIRKNNERTV
+174 SKQIRKNNERTV

-191 IDFSSAQAYRIYS
+191 IDFSSTEANRIYN

-211 RVESGDCDCMMQMHD
+211 RVEGGGCDCVMD
-226 SDDAIGNGSK
+226 GSDDAIGNGSR
-236 SEYSQEELASLK
+236 SEYSEEEIASLK
-248 RVLSRFEKAKKATK
+248 KVLRRFEKAKKATK
-262 TARKKLI
+262 KARKTLI

-349 NRLNKISRSLMQKL
+349 NRLNKISRYLMQGL
-363 GREPKPEEIA
+363 GREPRPEEIA
-373 EAMDVPLEKVL
+373 EAMDIPLDKVL

-412 DPTSSSPLDMLET
+412 DPASSSPLDMLET

-485 KLKRFGRALPI
+485 KLKRFGRALPV
-496 RGFNSD
+496 RGFNTD

>member
-1 MNPNDE
+1 MNPTDK
-7 TNGLGVE
+7 TNGLANEVGVE
-14 ISGQDEEE
+14 DEGEFSG
-22 LSESVQVQGF
+22 SVQSFQGD
-32 QSASAGSQ
+32 SSDSRP
-40 AEGNLKSVKSQD
+40 EDKLRHVKSHD

-111 KDGKIGAG
+111 KEGVLVAG
-119 DVSYQGEDT
+119 ENSYHGEQA
-128 ESSTDGEAYRNSTKN
+128 ESSADGQTYRNSAKN
-143 FLPIRQFFA
+143 FLPIKELFA
-152 ENQELRKKLGTTT
+152 ETEELRRKLDAPE
-165 LPDDDKAKI
+165 LSDSERAKI
-174 SRKIRKNNERTV
+174 SKQIRKNNERTV

-191 IDFSSAQAYRIYS
+191 IDFSSAQAGRIYN

-211 RVESGDCDCMMQMHD
+211 RVEGGNCDCMVNG
-226 SDDAIGNGSK
+226 SDDAIGNGSI
-236 SEYSQEELASLK
+236 SEYSEEEIASLK
-248 RVLSRFEKAKKATK
+248 KVLRRFEKAKKATK
-262 TARKKLI
+262 KARKTLI

-349 NRLNKISRSLMQKL
+349 NRLNKVSRSLMQGL
-363 GREPKPEEIA
+363 GREPRPEEIA
-373 EAMDVPLEKVL
+373 EAMDMSLDKVL

-412 DPTSSSPLDMLET
+412 DPSSSSPLDMLET

-496 RGFNSD
+496 RGFNTD

>member
-1 MNPNDE
+1 MR
-7 TNGLGVE
+7 
-14 ISGQDEEE
+14 S
-22 LSESVQVQGF
+22 F
-32 QSASAGSQ
+32 QSPATDSQ
-40 AEGNLKSVKSQD
+40 KKEKLSSTRSQD
-52 SDQDPIRSYILAI
+52 SEQDPIRSYILAI
-65 AQHSLLSKEEEVE
+65 AQHTLLSKEEEVE

-111 KDGKIGAG
+111 EEDLGLGAA
-119 DVSYQGEDT
+119 SYHGEDT
-128 ESSTDGEAYRNSTKN
+128 GSSADSEVRSISAKN
-143 FLPIRQFFA
+143 FLPIRELFA
-152 ENQELRKKLGTTT
+152 KSEELRKELNSQT
-165 LPDDDKAKI
+165 LTDSEIAKI
-174 SRKIRKNNERTV
+174 SKQIRKNNEQTV

-191 IDFSSAQAYRIYS
+191 IDFSSEQASRIYN

-211 RVESGDCDCMMQMHD
+211 RVESEGCDCMM
-226 SDDAIGNGSK
+226 NGSDNVDDNGLR
-236 SEYSQEELASLK
+236 SEYSEAKIASLK
-248 RVLSRFEKAKKATK
+248 RVLRRFEKAKKATK
-262 TARKKLI
+262 KARKKLI

-309 HGMGYKF
+309 HGKGYKF

-349 NRLNKISRSLMQKL
+349 NRLNKISKSLMQKL
-363 GREPKPEEIA
+363 GREPRPEEIA
-373 EAMDVPLEKVL
+373 EAMDVSVDRVL

-399 IGEDDCRLMDIIS
+399 VGEDDCRLMDIIS
-412 DPTSSSPLDMLET
+412 DPNSTAPLDMLET

-431 MRNALCTN
+431 MRNALCN
-439 LSNGEEGVVKMRF
+439 SLSSGEEGVVKMRF

-485 KLKRFGRALPI
+485 KLKRFGRALPV
-496 RGFNSD
+496 RGFNND

>member
-7 TNGLGVE
+7 ANGLGNE
-14 ISGQDEEE
+14 IGGQDEGGF
-22 LSESVQVQGF
+22 SESA
-32 QSASAGSQ
+32 QSLQSTPSDSR
-40 AEGNLKSVKSQD
+40 AEGRLKHAKTHD

-111 KDGKIGAG
+111 KEGALGAG
-119 DVSYQGEDT
+119 DGSYQGEDT
-128 ESSTDGEAYRNSTKN
+128 ESSADGEAYRNSAKN
-143 FLPIRQFFA
+143 FLPIRKLFA
-152 ENQELRKKLGTTT
+152 ESEELRKKLDT
-165 LPDDDKAKI
+165 LTI
-174 SRKIRKNNERTV
+174 SDSERANISKQIRKNNERTV

-191 IDFSSAQAYRIYS
+191 IDFSSEQASRIYN

-211 RVESGDCDCMMQMHD
+211 RVEGGDCDCMMD
-226 SDDAIGNGSK
+226 GSDDATGNGSK
-236 SEYSQEELASLK
+236 PEYSEEEIASLK

-262 TARKKLI
+262 KARKKLI

-349 NRLNKISRSLMQKL
+349 NRLNKVSRSLMQKL
-363 GREPKPEEIA
+363 GRDPKPEEIA
-373 EAMDVPLEKVL
+373 EAMDMPLDKVL

-412 DPTSSSPLDMLET
+412 DPASTSPLDMLET

-496 RGFNSD
+496 RGFNTD